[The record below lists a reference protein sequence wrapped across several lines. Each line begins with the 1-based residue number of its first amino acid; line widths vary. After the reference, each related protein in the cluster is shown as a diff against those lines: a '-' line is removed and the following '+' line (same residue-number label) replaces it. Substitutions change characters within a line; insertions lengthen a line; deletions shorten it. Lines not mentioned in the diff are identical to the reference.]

1 MVQCSTGVIMF
12 KSSYVPLEKKS
23 NEEDS
28 FRINNFAK
36 KTHFYS
42 AEKQKTNQKQSN
54 HFNFFS
60 LDFFVP
66 NFFHKKHS
74 KKKKAS
80 PIFFLL
86 FSDSVEDGGTA
97 F

>member
-1 MVQCSTGVIMF
+1 MFHWRKNRMKKIRFESTI
-12 KSSYVPLEKKS
+12 LQKK
-23 NEEDS
+23 
-28 FRINNFAK
+28 R
-36 KTHFYS
+36 HFYS

>member
-1 MVQCSTGVIMF
+1 MFHWRKNRMKKIRFESTI
-12 KSSYVPLEKKS
+12 LQKK
-23 NEEDS
+23 
-28 FRINNFAK
+28 R
-36 KTHFYS
+36 HFYS

-80 PIFFLL
+80 PILFLL

>member
-1 MVQCSTGVIMF
+1 MFHWRKNRMKKIRFESTI
-12 KSSYVPLEKKS
+12 LQ
-23 NEEDS
+23 
-28 FRINNFAK
+28 K